1 MGACKTHGRN
11 TGAKYYFNDVQD
23 VITGGDRIGGN
34 MDQNI
39 SMEQRVSLICTL
51 KNIDSSNEFKVELII
66 YSDTQRKAP
75 KSGGFTE
82 KRAKDET
89 NTISF
94 EQFFAMPYYF
104 ERQQLLDFK
113 IYNGSHFETIQ
124 TSLGSIMGSR
134 KQTLVKKLPDG
145 SDFQVKGREI
155 KKSNKVLTIDV
166 KANGTFIGMGV
177 SYSITNLGPENN
189 PISTKLY
196 DSETVKTKL
205 NVITFTRC
213 SIPVMLLNTNGN
225 AEENNVEIVIKDVKH
240 KTNLGNY
247 KGPIANLLTQD
258 TIQITL
264 NGNRQAS
271 IKCTLISQP
280 SFIGYLRAGMNINLT
295 IGIDFTG
302 SNEDYKDA
310 RSLHYLNNGM
320 NDYEKAIRS
329 CGDILAYYDDDQLFP
344 VFGFGF
350 KFSNQAGNNLG
361 KYNNDIYPIN
371 CNTSDPNINLIDNV
385 LKEYRQFITQVTLWG
400 PTNFAPMINDLN
412 REVKNNLQN
421 GLVMHYNILLILTDG
436 QINDMQDTIDALVEA
451 SFLPISVIIVGIGN
465 GNFGNMDI
473 LDADDNPLY
482 DRRRRKADRDL
493 VQFVPFNDYK
503 NDPPKLAEQVL
514 EEIPRQVV
522 EYYQHKGIQPKDDE
536 EEEVK
541 MPNQNLNQNLNQNII
556 SESNSTAPSN
566 NF

>member
-1 MGACKTHGRN
+1 MGACKTHGIN
-11 TGAKYYFNDVQD
+11 TGAKYYFNNVQE
-23 VITGGDRIGGN
+23 VMNTGGRIGVN

-39 SMEQRVSLICTL
+39 AMEQRVSLICAL
-51 KNIDSSNEFKVELII
+51 KNVDSSNEFKIELII
-66 YSDTQRKAP
+66 YSDTQRKAS

-82 KRAKDET
+82 KRLKDMN

-94 EQFFAMPYYF
+94 EQFFAMPYFF

-113 IYNGSHFETIQ
+113 IFNGSQVETIQ

-134 KQTLVKKLPDG
+134 KQTLVKKLQDG
-145 SDFQVKGREI
+145 SDFSVHGREI
-155 KKSNKVLTIDV
+155 KKSNKTLNVEISV
-166 KANGTFIGMGV
+166 KGNLIGMGLL
-177 SYSITNLGPENN
+177 YTITNLGTDKN
-189 PISTKLY
+189 PIATKLY
-196 DSETVKTKL
+196 DSETLKTKAD
-205 NVITFTRC
+205 NISFQRC
-213 SIPVMLLNTNGN
+213 TIPVMFLNPTGK
-225 AEENNVEIVIKDVKH
+225 AEENNVSIEIKDVKH
-240 KTNLGNY
+240 KVNLGDY
-247 KGPIANLLTQD
+247 KGPLSRLLTED
-258 TIQITL
+258 SFEIAL
-264 NGNRQAS
+264 NHNNKAK
-271 IKCTLISQP
+271 IKCNLFTQP
-280 SFIGYLRAGMNINLT
+280 SFIGYLRTGMNINLT

-302 SNEDYKDA
+302 SNGTYTDS

-350 KFSNQAGNNLG
+350 KFTSTNSTNLG
-361 KYNNDIYPIN
+361 KYNFDNYPIN
-371 CNTSDPNINLIDNV
+371 CNISDPNIHLMDNV
-385 LKEYRQFITQVTLWG
+385 LKEYRKFITQIQLWG

-412 REVKNNLQN
+412 NEVKENLKN
-421 GLVMHYNILLILTDG
+421 GLVMHYNILMILTDG
-436 QINDMQDTIDALVEA
+436 QINDMQNTIDALVEA
-451 SFLPISVIIVGIGN
+451 SYLPISVIIVGIGG

-522 EYYQHKGIQPKDDE
+522 EYYQHKGIKPKEDE
-536 EEEVK
+536 DENEGNI
-541 MPNQNLNQNLNQNII
+541 MNNINSNGPDTII
-556 SESNSTAPSN
+556 S
-566 NF
+566 

>member
-1 MGACKTHGRN
+1 MGACKTHGIN
-11 TGAKYYFNDVQD
+11 TGAKYYFNDVND
-23 VITGGDRIGGN
+23 AINTGGDMGGPNVDKN
-34 MDQNI
+34 M

-51 KNIDSSNEFKVELII
+51 KNVDSSNEFKIELIL
-66 YSDTQRKAP
+66 YSDTQRKAW

-82 KRAKDET
+82 KRSKD
-89 NTISF
+89 NNNLISF
-94 EQFFAMPYYF
+94 EQFFAMPYFF

-113 IYNGSHFETIQ
+113 IYNGNHFETIQ

-145 SDFQVKGREI
+145 SDFQVQGREI
-155 KKSNKVLTIDV
+155 KKSNKVLTFDINV
-166 KANGTFIGMGV
+166 KGNFVGMGL
-177 SYSITNLGPENN
+177 SYTITNLGTEKN
-189 PISTKLY
+189 PVATKLY
-196 DSETVKTKL
+196 DSETLNTKT
-205 NVITFTRC
+205 NMITFSKC
-213 SIPVMLLNTNGN
+213 SIPVMFLNPTGN
-225 AEENNVEIVIKDVKH
+225 AEENNVLIDIKDVKH
-240 KTNLGNY
+240 KTSMGNY
-247 KGPIANLLTQD
+247 KGPISQLLVPD
-258 TIQITL
+258 TIEQAL
-264 NGNRQAS
+264 NHNNKAY
-271 IKCTLISQP
+271 IKCNLISQP
-280 SFIGYLRAGMNINLT
+280 SFIGYLRTGMNINLT

-302 SNEDYKDA
+302 SNGSYSDP

-350 KFSNQAGNNLG
+350 KFIDSSNYQSGV
-361 KYNNDIYPIN
+361 YNYDNYPVN
-371 CNTSDPNINLIDNV
+371 CNTSDPNIHLIDNV
-385 LKEYRQFITQVTLWG
+385 LKEYRQFITKVTLWG

-412 REVKNNLQN
+412 REVKENLKN

-436 QINDMQDTIDALVEA
+436 QINDMQDTIDGLVEA

-522 EYYQHKGIQPKDDE
+522 EYYTHKGIKPKDDDDDDDKKKE
-536 EEEVK
+536 
-541 MPNQNLNQNLNQNII
+541 NI
-556 SESNSTAPSN
+556 NSIDDDTNCS
-566 NF
+566 

>member
-1 MGACKTHGRN
+1 MGACKTHGIN
-11 TGAKYYFNDVQD
+11 TGAKYYFNNVQE
-23 VITGGDRIGGN
+23 VMNTGGRIGVN

-39 SMEQRVSLICTL
+39 AMEQRVSLICAL
-51 KNIDSSNEFKVELII
+51 KNVDSSNEFKIELII
-66 YSDTQRKAP
+66 YSDTQRKAS

-82 KRAKDET
+82 KRSKDMN

-94 EQFFAMPYYF
+94 EQFFAMPYFF

-113 IYNGSHFETIQ
+113 IFNGSQVETIQ

-134 KQTLVKKLPDG
+134 KQTLVKKLQDG
-145 SDFQVKGREI
+145 SDFSVHGREI
-155 KKSNKVLTIDV
+155 KKSNKTLNVEISV
-166 KANGTFIGMGV
+166 KGNLIGMGLL
-177 SYSITNLGPENN
+177 YTITNLGTDKN
-189 PISTKLY
+189 PIATKLY
-196 DSETVKTKL
+196 DSETLKTKAD
-205 NVITFTRC
+205 NISFQRC
-213 SIPVMLLNTNGN
+213 TIPVMFLNPTGK
-225 AEENNVEIVIKDVKH
+225 AEENNVSIEIKDVKH
-240 KTNLGNY
+240 KVNLGDY
-247 KGPIANLLTQD
+247 KGPLSRLLTED
-258 TIQITL
+258 SFEIAL
-264 NGNRQAS
+264 NHNNKAK
-271 IKCTLISQP
+271 IKCNLFTQP
-280 SFIGYLRAGMNINLT
+280 SFIGYLRTGMNINLT

-302 SNEDYKDA
+302 SNGTYTDS

-350 KFSNQAGNNLG
+350 KFTSTNSTNLG
-361 KYNNDIYPIN
+361 KYNFDNYPIN
-371 CNTSDPNINLIDNV
+371 CNISDPNIHLMDNV
-385 LKEYRQFITQVTLWG
+385 LKEYRKFITQIQLWG

-412 REVKNNLQN
+412 NEVKENLKN
-421 GLVMHYNILLILTDG
+421 GLVMHYNILMILTDG
-436 QINDMQDTIDALVEA
+436 QINDMQNTIDALVEA
-451 SFLPISVIIVGIGN
+451 SYLPISVIIVGIGG

-522 EYYQHKGIQPKDDE
+522 EYYQHKGIKPKE
-536 EEEVK
+536 EEDENEGNI
-541 MPNQNLNQNLNQNII
+541 MNNINSTGPDTII
-556 SESNSTAPSN
+556 S
-566 NF
+566 

>member
-1 MGACKTHGRN
+1 MGACKTHGIN
-11 TGAKYYFNDVQD
+11 TGAKYYFNNVQE
-23 VITGGDRIGGN
+23 VMNTGGRIGVN

-39 SMEQRVSLICTL
+39 AMEQRVSLICAL
-51 KNIDSSNEFKVELII
+51 KNVDSSNEFKIELII
-66 YSDTQRKAP
+66 YSDTQRKAS

-82 KRAKDET
+82 KRSKDMN

-94 EQFFAMPYYF
+94 EQFFAMPYFF

-113 IYNGSHFETIQ
+113 IFNGSQVETIQ

-134 KQTLVKKLPDG
+134 KQTLVKKLQDG
-145 SDFQVKGREI
+145 SDFSVHGREI
-155 KKSNKVLTIDV
+155 KKSNKTLNVEISV
-166 KANGTFIGMGV
+166 KGNLIGMGLL
-177 SYSITNLGPENN
+177 YTITNLGTDKN
-189 PISTKLY
+189 PIATKLY
-196 DSETVKTKL
+196 DSETLKTKAD
-205 NVITFTRC
+205 NISFQRC
-213 SIPVMLLNTNGN
+213 TIPVMFLNPTGK
-225 AEENNVEIVIKDVKH
+225 AEENNVSIEIKDVKH
-240 KTNLGNY
+240 NVNLGDY
-247 KGPIANLLTQD
+247 KGPLSRLLTED
-258 TIQITL
+258 SFEIAL
-264 NGNRQAS
+264 NHNNKAK
-271 IKCTLISQP
+271 IKCNLFTQP
-280 SFIGYLRAGMNINLT
+280 SFIGYLRTGMNINLT

-302 SNEDYKDA
+302 SNGTYTDS

-350 KFSNQAGNNLG
+350 KFTSTNSTNLG
-361 KYNNDIYPIN
+361 KYNFDNYPIN
-371 CNTSDPNINLIDNV
+371 CNISDPNIHLMDNV
-385 LKEYRQFITQVTLWG
+385 LKEYRKFITQIQLWG

-412 REVKNNLQN
+412 NEVKENLKN
-421 GLVMHYNILLILTDG
+421 GLVMHYNILMILTDG
-436 QINDMQDTIDALVEA
+436 QINDMQNTIDALVEA
-451 SFLPISVIIVGIGN
+451 SYLPISVIIVGIGG

-522 EYYQHKGIQPKDDE
+522 EYYQHKGIKPKEDE
-536 EEEVK
+536 DENEGNI
-541 MPNQNLNQNLNQNII
+541 MNNINSTGPDTII
-556 SESNSTAPSN
+556 S
-566 NF
+566 

>member
-1 MGACKTHGRN
+1 MGACKTHGIN
-11 TGAKYYFNDVQD
+11 TGAKYYFNDVND
-23 VITGGDRIGGN
+23 AINTGGDMGGPSVDKN
-34 MDQNI
+34 M

-51 KNIDSSNEFKVELII
+51 KNVDSSNEFKIELIL
-66 YSDTQRKAP
+66 YSDTQRKAW

-82 KRAKDET
+82 KRSKDS
-89 NTISF
+89 NNLISF
-94 EQFFAMPYYF
+94 EQFFAMPYFF

-113 IYNGSHFETIQ
+113 IYNGNHFETIQ

-145 SDFQVKGREI
+145 SDFQVQGREI
-155 KKSNKVLTIDV
+155 KRSNKLLTFDINLKGNFV
-166 KANGTFIGMGV
+166 GMGL
-177 SYSITNLGPENN
+177 SYTITNLGTEKN
-189 PISTKLY
+189 PVATKLY
-196 DSETVKTKL
+196 DSETLNTKT
-205 NVITFTRC
+205 NMITFSKC
-213 SIPVMLLNTNGN
+213 SIPVMFLNPTGN
-225 AEENNVEIVIKDVKH
+225 AEENNVLIDIKDVKH
-240 KTNLGNY
+240 KTSMGNY
-247 KGPIANLLTQD
+247 KGPISQLLVPD
-258 TIQITL
+258 TIEQAL
-264 NGNRQAS
+264 NHNNKAY
-271 IKCTLISQP
+271 IKCNLISQP
-280 SFIGYLRAGMNINLT
+280 SFIGYLRTGMNINLT

-302 SNEDYKDA
+302 SNGSYSDP

-350 KFSNQAGNNLG
+350 KFIDSSNYQSGV
-361 KYNNDIYPIN
+361 YNYDNYPVN
-371 CNTSDPNINLIDNV
+371 CNTSDPNIHLIDNV
-385 LKEYRQFITQVTLWG
+385 LKEYRQFITKVTLWG

-412 REVKNNLQN
+412 REVKENLKN

-436 QINDMQDTIDALVEA
+436 QINDMQDTIDGLVEA

-522 EYYQHKGIQPKDDE
+522 EYYTHKGIKPKDDDDQDDKKKE
-536 EEEVK
+536 
-541 MPNQNLNQNLNQNII
+541 NI
-556 SESNSTAPSN
+556 NSIDDDTNCS
-566 NF
+566 